1 MTDRRGT
8 NALVVLGIVLLVV
21 GGFGF
26 VYGQTTVQGQ
36 QQSGDGGG
44 GDSLLDVTVDDSE
57 NGDGSR
63 SNSRIDPVRVIRLG
77 GLTLGIGGAIIALV
91 GGLVD

>member
-1 MTDRRGT
+1 MTERRGT

-26 VYGQTTVQGQ
+26 VYGQTTLQGQ
-36 QQSGDGGG
+36 QHGGDGGG
-44 GDSLLDVTVDDSE
+44 SLLDVTVDDSE
-57 NGDGSR
+57 SGDESR
-63 SNSRIDPVRVIRLG
+63 SSGRIAPLRVVRLG
-77 GLTLGIGGAIIALV
+77 GLTLGIGGAVIALV